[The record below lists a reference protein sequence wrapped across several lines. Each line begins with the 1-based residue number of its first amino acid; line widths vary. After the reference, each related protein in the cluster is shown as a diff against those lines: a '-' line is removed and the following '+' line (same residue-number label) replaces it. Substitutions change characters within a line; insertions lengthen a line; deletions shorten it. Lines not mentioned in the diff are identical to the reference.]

1 MRKEE
6 AMSRKM
12 LFIVLVSLF
21 FGVTGALA
29 DGLLRS
35 SDPNFPKD
43 LLQNRLTK
51 IYVQLNGQIAETV
64 VYQEFVNEWN
74 TSTNAVYSFPLPPDA
89 RATAF
94 FYWYNDVCYQAVLK
108 VKEQAV
114 NPGTGE
120 GGVAAL
126 INQYIGKNGIKVF
139 LQDIPPSGI
148 QKVQLHY
155 ISLCSYYEGEMTYR
169 FPLDTQEFIKYP
181 LDLLSVTID
190 LNANNDIQSYDLISH
205 SDWSLVSHDPRHVS
219 IDLNLSKTYLNRDL
233 VFNYAI
239 PNENLSIDFFPAA
252 NNTMDGHFVLMIN
265 PDESVDSTKI
275 LKKRVVFLLHN
286 SSSMFGYKL
295 EQSKEAILQ
304 CLALLKPDE
313 YFDIVVFNNAVSFW
327 KPQVMPAS
335 ADNVQNAKTYLASVQ
350 TNWGSNLDAALQQT
364 LTLFKDKSM
373 CNSILLFTD
382 GFSVVNPITIE
393 NKNVYKAGIF
403 CIGIGDNF
411 DRAKL
416 EMVSLRNYGFVTYFN
431 ATDNLTAG
439 ISRVFHQ
446 INKPILMDTNVEFG
460 LSDAYDMLPIKYPSI
475 YQGFRFFI
483 TGRYKLPGKSA
494 FSIAGYSTDGLQA
507 YDFFLD
513 FTAATDKNK
522 FAESIWA
529 KEKIDDI
536 ERHIAVFG
544 ETDSLKKLDIE
555 ISLKYNI
562 RCKYTAYIADYT
574 TLPPTGINEEQEFVP
589 IAKSYLIGNY
599 PNPFNSTTTIRFYLD
614 REVEGIKYKFLRIHN
629 LLGQLV
635 AVIDLNHLGPG
646 MHTIKFD
653 GRDNWGNELPSGIY
667 ICQLVDGKNIS
678 TIRISLVK

>member
-1 MRKEE
+1 MFRKI
-6 AMSRKM
+6 

-21 FGVTGALA
+21 TGVTGALA

-35 SDPNFPKD
+35 SDPNYPKD

-51 IYVQLNGQIAETV
+51 IYVRLNGQIAETA

-74 TSTNAVYSFPLPPDA
+74 RPTNAVYSFPLPPDA

-94 FYWYNDVCYQAVLK
+94 FYWYNDVCYKAVLK

-139 LQDIPPSGI
+139 LQNIPPGGI
-148 QKVQLHY
+148 QKVQLYY
-155 ISLCSYYEGEMTYR
+155 ISLCSYYEGEMTYQ

-205 SDWSLVSHDPRHVS
+205 SDWDVVSHDLRHVT
-219 IDLNLSKTYLNRDL
+219 IDLNQSKTYLNKDL
-233 VFNYAI
+233 VFKYTI
-239 PNENLSIDFFPAA
+239 PNEELSIDFFPVA
-252 NNTMDGHFVLMIN
+252 NSTMDGHFVLMVN
-265 PDESVDSTKI
+265 PDESVDSTRF

-295 EQSKEAILQ
+295 EQSKEAIVQ

-313 YFDIVVFNNAVSFW
+313 YFNIVVFNNNVSFW
-327 KPQVMPAS
+327 KTQVMPAS
-335 ADNVQNAKTYLASVQ
+335 AANIQNAKTYLASVQ
-350 TNWGSNLDAALQQT
+350 TSWGSNLDAALQQT
-364 LTLFKDKSM
+364 LALFKDKSL

-382 GFSVVNPITIE
+382 GFTVIDPINIE
-393 NKNVYKAGIF
+393 KKNVHKAGIF
-403 CIGIGDNF
+403 CIGIGENF

-416 EMVSLRNYGFVTYFN
+416 EMVSMRNYGFVTYFKD
-431 ATDNLTAG
+431 TDNLLAG
-439 ISRVFHQ
+439 IQRVFRQ
-446 INKPILMDTNVEFG
+446 ISQPILMDTNIEFG
-460 LSDAYDMLPIKYPSI
+460 LSDAYGMLPSKYPSI

-483 TGRYKLPGKSA
+483 TGRYKTPLKSA
-494 FSIAGYSTDGLQA
+494 FSIAGYSVDGIQA
-507 YDFFLD
+507 YDFYLD
-513 FTAATDKNK
+513 FASANPTNK

-544 ETDSLKKLDIE
+544 ETDSLKNLDIE

-574 TLPPTGINEEQEFVP
+574 TLPPTKVIGEEEFVP
-589 IAKSYLIGNY
+589 VAKSYLIGNY
-599 PNPFNSTTTIRFYLD
+599 PNPFNSATTIQFYLD
-614 REVEGIKYKFLRIHN
+614 REVEGFKYKFLRIYN

-635 AVIDLNHLGPG
+635 AVIDISHLGPG
-646 MHTIKFD
+646 MHTLKFD
-653 GRDNWGNELPSGIY
+653 GRDNWGNELPSGMY
-667 ICQLVDGKNIS
+667 ICQLVVGKEIS